1 MIAFP
6 ACCSLSA
13 SSASTS
19 SRPLSVNKAWTTG
32 HTVYSLPDFGCT
44 RVAPPSSHLAEV
56 YLPPASSFLSLET
69 RTQRCERG
77 VVLVV
82 VFFIRVFLAVSE

>member
-19 SRPLSVNKAWTTG
+19 SRPLSVSSAWTTG
-32 HTVYSLPDFGCT
+32 QTVYSLPDLGCT
-44 RVAPPSSHLAEV
+44 RVAPPASQFSEV
-56 YLPPASSFLSLET
+56 YLFPDSSFLSLET
-69 RTQRCERG
+69 RTQRW
-77 VVLVV
+77 
-82 VFFIRVFLAVSE
+82 